1 MAMAR
6 GGLETGVTSDINV
19 TPMADIM
26 LVLLIIFMITTPLL
40 TDPLFINKP
49 KAVNAQEAP
58 EVEGKEATTVA
69 IDRMQQVYI
78 NREPVP
84 LEQVVERLAERAA
97 LAPEKPLFIKS
108 DVAVPYGTVVDIIN
122 KARDA
127 EIERIGLLVDRI
139 RIREGG

>member
-1 MAMAR
+1 
-6 GGLETGVTSDINV
+6 
-19 TPMADIM
+19 MADIM